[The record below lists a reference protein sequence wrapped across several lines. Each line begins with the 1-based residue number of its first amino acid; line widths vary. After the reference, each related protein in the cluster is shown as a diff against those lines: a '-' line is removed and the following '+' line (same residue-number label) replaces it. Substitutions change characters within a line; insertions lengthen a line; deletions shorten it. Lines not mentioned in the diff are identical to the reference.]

1 MPGPKGR
8 PWPREAARA
17 RPALIYVMVLMILC
31 GISLRLIS
39 ALKPE
44 DARARTQAMA
54 AYFAALPAPLNA
66 L

>member
-1 MPGPKGR
+1 
-8 PWPREAARA
+8 
-17 RPALIYVMVLMILC
+17 LIYVVVLMILC

-54 AYFAALPAPLNA
+54 TYFAALPAPLNA